1 MSETILRA
9 RRDDAFA
16 LAALRLQMD
25 LESGESNR
33 PGFLA
38 EYADHF
44 LANYEGMPTW
54 LATAGDGSPVGMVQ
68 TALVPRAPAL
78 HRPAEPMLYVAVV
91 FVTPA
96 SRGHG
101 LATRMLRV
109 VDAWADERHVSRM
122 MLNSRPQARSLYERL
137 GFRAPEERHMHRDA
151 PFTTQG
157 AR

>member
-33 PGFLA
+33 PGFLT

-44 LANYEGMPTW
+44 LANYEGLPTW
-54 LATAGDGSPVGMVQ
+54 LATAGDGSALGMVQ

-78 HRPAEPMLYVAVV
+78 HRPAEPLLHVAVV
-91 FVTPA
+91 FVTPD

-109 VDAWADERHVSRM
+109 VDAWADDHHVSRM
-122 MLNSRPQARSLYERL
+122 MLDARPQRRSLYERFAF
-137 GFRAPEERHMHRDA
+137 GAPDERHMHRDA
-151 PFTTQG
+151 PFTTRG